1 MMLLRAKVELQ
12 DRSSR
17 SVELVEKS
25 SSRKHAQEGTVNDAL
40 LGRAARVRRR
50 PSVLEREGAAVRLG
64 EEDAGKAHA
73 LAAARR
79 RDQECC
85 ADDGRDDG
93 DEDGQHAGTEAVRQL
108 TDSDR
113 REGGNDAARDLQQDR
128 LARGVAEALDLRA
141 EERAREVSSRAEKE
155 GEADEERRE
164 RARGRTMR
172 LEKEA
177 RPPFG
182 MLDSAVKSKRRNVL
196 GSVNASTTW

>member
-1 MMLLRAKVELQ
+1 MLLRAKVELQ
-12 DRSSR
+12 DRASR
-17 SVELVEKS
+17 SVELVERS
-25 SSRKHAQEGTVNDAL
+25 SSRKHAQESTVDDAL
-40 LGRAARVRRR
+40 LGCAARVRRR
-50 PSVLEREGAAVRLG
+50 PCVLEREGAAVGLG

-93 DEDGQHAGTEAVRQL
+93 DEDGQHAGAEAIRQL
-108 TDSDR
+108 AHPDR

-141 EERAREVSSRAEKE
+141 EERAREISSRAEKE

-164 RARGRTMR
+164 REDAR
-172 LEKEA
+172 
-177 RPPFG
+177 
-182 MLDSAVKSKRRNVL
+182 
-196 GSVNASTTW
+196 